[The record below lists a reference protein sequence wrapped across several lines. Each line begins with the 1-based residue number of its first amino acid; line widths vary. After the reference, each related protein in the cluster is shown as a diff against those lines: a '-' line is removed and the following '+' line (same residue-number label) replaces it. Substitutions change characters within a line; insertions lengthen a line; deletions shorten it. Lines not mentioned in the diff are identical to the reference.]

1 MERMFQNA
9 SSFNGNL
16 SSWCVSHNPVNTLF
30 SSGSSLTTGN
40 LPQWGSSCVPT
51 VILTDTD
58 GDNLLG
64 SGAIVTITATFDQD
78 MANSPQYSINAG
90 SSYLDLTAGG
100 NALTWTHQLIAN
112 NLSDGAYTFLVSGT
126 SVGGVSYDLSQG
138 TQLSLIH
145 I

>member
-1 MERMFQNA
+1 MSNMFKFATSFNQEIGGWDVRSVDAMTSMFQNA

-16 SSWCVSHNPVNTLF
+16 SSWCVSHNPSHGSF
-30 SSGSSLTTGN
+30 STGSALTAGN

-64 SGAIVTITATFDQD
+64 SGAIL
-78 MANSPQYSINAG
+78 N
-90 SSYLDLTAGG
+90 
-100 NALTWTHQLIAN
+100 
-112 NLSDGAYTFLVSGT
+112 
-126 SVGGVSYDLSQG
+126 
-138 TQLSLIH
+138 LSLIH